1 MIIMCSKT
9 KSRLLRSDF
18 TVAQA
23 GLYTPHESLLFYHQ
37 SAIQFDLHRDACV
50 ASQFVRFG
58 EEDSLADDE
67 IEFDLASD
75 ENNTVCLDSQS
86 GDLQFSRV
94 GDHLL
99 ILKPSGLM
107 TLHHYYKRAT
117 APWIMCENAVFT
129 HDDLQFLTQKF
140 SSLSSIVDRL
150 AYDCLTDYSVPTG
163 VTQEEMFQTLEAQF
177 LNREPVSPLN
187 FRTF

>member
-9 KSRLLRSDF
+9 KSRLRRSDF

-37 SAIQFDLHRDACV
+37 PAIQFDSHRHACV
-50 ASQFVRFG
+50 ASQFIRFG
-58 EEDSLADDE
+58 EEDSLADDD
-67 IEFDLASD
+67 IEFDMTSD
-75 ENNTVCLDSQS
+75 ENNTVCLDAQS
-86 GDLQFSRV
+86 EDLQFARI

-99 ILKPSGLM
+99 ILKPGGLM
-107 TLHHYYKRAT
+107 TLHQYYKRAT
-117 APWIMCENAVFT
+117 APWIMCANAVFT

-150 AYDCLTDYSVPTG
+150 AYECLTDYAMPVVP
-163 VTQEEMFQTLEAQF
+163 TQEEKLHALEQQF
-177 LNREPVSPLN
+177 LNRDSIFPLN
-187 FRTF
+187 FP